1 MTESPLYLAVFSLRS
16 QICGFANCSVYT
28 EGVFSFWWQEGRSNA
43 YISNFHSLIDLG
55 VLDFQVPFLH
65 TIVLII
71 VFQTIVIIIIIILKR
86 SPV

>member
-1 MTESPLYLAVFSLRS
+1 MTESPLHLAVFPLRS
-16 QICGFANCSVYT
+16 QICGFATCSLYIKR
-28 EGVFSFWWQEGRSNA
+28 VFSFWWQEGRSNA

-65 TIVLII
+65 KIVLII
-71 VFQTIVIIIIIILKR
+71 IFQTIVIIIIILLKR